1 MPPLPKCVKLNSKP
15 NTFCPG
21 CGHQIV
27 LKNIGFAIDDL
38 KAQNKTILGL
48 DIGCSLLA
56 WNYFDIDSLQTHHGR
71 TIPTIVGYKRA
82 KPESLSIA
90 YLGDGGA
97 YAIGAQHL
105 VNTAVRDDNITVI
118 VINNTTYAMT
128 GGQEAPTTLP
138 GQITATTPKGAD
150 EYYYKGPESVRC
162 INNDAYIARSTTSNP
177 IHLKDTIKKALNWQL
192 SNKGFSFIE
201 VIAFCPTNWKTMTA
215 KSTWEYQ
222 KNLEKE
228 YKIGEINVECIAKN
242 SVIPFPVNTS
252 E

>member
-1 MPPLPKCVKLNSKP
+1 MPPFPKCVKISSKP

-27 LKNIGFAIDDL
+27 LKCMGFIIDEL
-38 KAQNKTILGL
+38 KKQDKTVLGL

-56 WNYFDIDSLQTHHGR
+56 WDYFNIDSLQTHHGR
-71 TIPTIVGYKRA
+71 TIPTMVGFKRA
-82 KPESLSIA
+82 KPQSLSIA

-105 VNTAVRDDNITVI
+105 VNSAIRNDNITVI

-150 EYYYKGPESVRC
+150 EHFYKGPESIRC
-162 INNDAYIARSTTSNP
+162 INEYAYIARTTTTNP
-177 IHLKDTIKKALNWQL
+177 IHLSSTIKKAFEWQTN
-192 SNKGFSFIE
+192 NKGFSFVE
-201 VIAFCPTNWKTMTA
+201 VLSFCPTNWKTNSA
-215 KSTWEYQ
+215 KSTWEYMQ
-222 KNLEKE
+222 NLEKE
-228 YKIGEINVECIAKN
+228 YKIGEIKVKCKAI
-242 SVIPFPVNTS
+242 
-252 E
+252 

>member
-1 MPPLPKCVKLNSKP
+1 MPPFPKCVKLSSKP

-27 LKNIGFAIDDL
+27 LKNMGFVIDEL
-38 KAQNKTILGL
+38 KAQDNTVLGL

-56 WNYFDIDSLQTHHGR
+56 WDYFNIDSLQTHHGR

-82 KPESLSIA
+82 KPNSLAIA

-105 VNTAVRDDNITVI
+105 VNSAVRSDNITVI

-150 EYYYKGPESVRC
+150 NHFFKGPESIRA
-162 INNDAYIARSTTSNP
+162 INQNAYIARTTTTNP
-177 IHLKDTIKKALNWQL
+177 IHLSKTIKEALNWQKT
-192 SNKGFSFIE
+192 NKGFSFVEILS
-201 VIAFCPTNWKTMTA
+201 FCPTNWKTMTA
-215 KSTWEYQ
+215 KATWEYH

-228 YKIGEINVECIAKN
+228 FKIGQINVICKAK
-242 SVIPFPVNTS
+242 
-252 E
+252 